1 MGVYNIG
8 FIMEQALGHVTHTQ
22 NLKASASLAPDMEAF
37 WTLPQFQPTGI
48 GAHIP
53 IYKSN
58 WSVRAS
64 LQARSGLARLNKQTR
79 LDALFF
85 HTQVTAVLANNWVR
99 RIPSIVSLD
108 ATPLQYDQ
116 LGQFYQ
122 HEPGPA
128 IKERLSFKLNR
139 DCFRMAR
146 HLVTWSEWARQSLIA
161 DYGIAGEKITVIA
174 PGATTR
180 DWLRP
185 TPRTLHDGAIKILFV
200 GASLERKGGFLL
212 LEAFRALRPLG
223 VELHL
228 VTRDA
233 VAPEPGLFVYSDM
246 QPNSQPLKD
255 LYHRCDIFALPTF
268 ADCLPMVLSE
278 AGASGLPVV
287 STELAG
293 IPEIVRHDETGFLAP
308 VGDTEG
314 LTRALRTLVEQ
325 PELRLRM
332 GERAV
337 TRTTSLFDAQKNA
350 VRLFDL
356 LKHEVDVARPAG
368 HVA

>member
-1 MGVYNIG
+1 MGAYNIG

-22 NLKASASLAPDMEAF
+22 NLKGSTSLAPDIEAF
-37 WTLPQFQPTGI
+37 WTLPQFEPTGI

-64 LQARSGLARLNKQTR
+64 LQARSGIAKLHRTTR

-99 RIPSIVSLD
+99 RIPSVVSLD

-116 LGQFYQ
+116 LGAWYQ

-128 IKERLSFKLNR
+128 LKEKLSFKLNR
-139 DCFRMAR
+139 DCYQDAR
-146 HLVTWSEWARQSLIA
+146 HLVTWSEWARKSLIA
-161 DYGIAGEKITVIA
+161 DYGIAGSKITVIP

-185 TPRTLHDGAIKILFV
+185 APRTTHDGPVKILFV
-200 GASLERKGGFLL
+200 GASLERKGGLLL
-212 LEAFRALRPLG
+212 LESFRALRHLG

-228 VTRDA
+228 VTRDK
-233 VAPEPGLFVYSDM
+233 VEPEPGLFVYSNM

-255 LYHRCDIFALPTF
+255 LYHASDIFALPTF

-278 AGASGLPVV
+278 AGAAGLPVV
-287 STELAG
+287 STTLAG
-293 IPEIVRHDETGFLAP
+293 IPEIVQHDETGFLTP
-308 VGDTEG
+308 VGDQAG
-314 LTRALRTLVEQ
+314 LTEALRTLVEN
-325 PELRLRM
+325 PALRLRM

-337 TRTTSLFDAQKNA
+337 QRTTTQFDAQQNA

-356 LKHEVDVARPAG
+356 LKGVVDAARVKGSA
-368 HVA
+368 A

>member
-1 MGVYNIG
+1 MGQYNIG

-22 NLKASASLAPDMEAF
+22 NLKASAHLAPDMQAF
-37 WTLPQFQPTGI
+37 WTLPQFHPTGI
-48 GAHIP
+48 AAHIP

-64 LQARSGLARLNKQTR
+64 LQARSGIARLNKQTR

-122 HEPGPA
+122 HEPGPPL
-128 IKERLSFKLNR
+128 KEKLSYKLNR
-139 DCFRMAR
+139 DCFHQAR
-146 HLVTWSEWARQSLIA
+146 HLVTWSEWCRQSLIA
-161 DYGIAGEKITVIA
+161 DYGVPGDKVTVIA

-185 TPRTLHDGAIKILFV
+185 TPRARHDGPIRILFV

-228 VTRDA
+228 ATRDT
-233 VAPEPGLFVYSDM
+233 VPPEPGLFVYNDM

-293 IPEIVRHDETGFLAP
+293 IPEIVRHGETGFLAP
-308 VGDTEG
+308 VGDTDG

-325 PELRLRM
+325 PELRLQM
-332 GERAV
+332 GTRAV
-337 TRTTSLFDAQKNA
+337 ERTTTMFDAQKNA

-356 LKHEVDVARPAG
+356 LKHEVDVSRPAG